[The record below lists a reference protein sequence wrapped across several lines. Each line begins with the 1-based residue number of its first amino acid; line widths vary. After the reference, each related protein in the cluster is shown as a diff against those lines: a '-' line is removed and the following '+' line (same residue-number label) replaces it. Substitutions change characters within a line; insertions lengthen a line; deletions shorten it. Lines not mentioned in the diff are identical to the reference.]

1 MPVCV
6 GVGGFLRKSAS
17 IWSWNDFDRVSF
29 ASEHVSRF
37 LYCGVLPRR
46 DEGKAEETDIGRER
60 EFDFCFSLIKM
71 QTKANI

>member
-1 MPVCV
+1 MPLCV

-46 DEGKAEETDIGRER
+46 ERGEGRGDRHRKRKK
-60 EFDFCFSLIKM
+60 SLISVSL
-71 QTKANI
+71 